1 MTVDIREV
9 LEGAEPGIDRVLRRA
24 FGAQD
29 PATGGQIANLWN
41 EVRASGHLLA
51 EFVAVA
57 DGAIVGHVGVSHC
70 WLDARRE
77 LVDVAVLSPLSTD
90 PDHQGAGVGTAL
102 VAAAIAWAGAAGR
115 PALFLEGSPA
125 FYGARGFER
134 ASARGF
140 EAPSRRIPDPAFQVV
155 TFANH
160 AAWMSGRVVYPEVW
174 WRHDSVGL
182 RDPEPPAP

>member
-29 PATGGQIANLWN
+29 PATGEQIANLWN

-115 PALFLEGSPA
+115 LSSSKAALRSMGRAASNGP
-125 FYGARGFER
+125 ARG
-134 ASARGF
+134 ASRPRRDGF
-140 EAPSRRIPDPAFQVV
+140 PTRPSRSSPSPIMPR
-155 TFANH
+155 
-160 AAWMSGRVVYPEVW
+160 G
-174 WRHDSVGL
+174 
-182 RDPEPPAP
+182 

>member
-29 PATGGQIANLWN
+29 PATGEQIANLWN

-77 LVDVAVLSPLSTD
+77 LVDVAVLSPLCTD
-90 PDHQGAGVGTAL
+90 PDHQGAGVGTGL
-102 VAAAIAWAGAAGR
+102 GR
-115 PALFLEGSPA
+115 P
-125 FYGARGFER
+125 GARLSSSKAALRSMGR
-134 ASARGF
+134 AASNGPARGASRPRRDGF
-140 EAPSRRIPDPAFQVV
+140 PTRPSRSSPSPIMPR
-155 TFANH
+155 
-160 AAWMSGRVVYPEVW
+160 G
-174 WRHDSVGL
+174 
-182 RDPEPPAP
+182 